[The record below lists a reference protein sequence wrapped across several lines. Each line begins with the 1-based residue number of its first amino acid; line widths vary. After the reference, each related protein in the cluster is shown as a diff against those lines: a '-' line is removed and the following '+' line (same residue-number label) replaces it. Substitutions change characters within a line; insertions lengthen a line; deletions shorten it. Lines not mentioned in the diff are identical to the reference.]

1 MRRLRL
7 PAIALIVAMVLAA
20 CGESSTGGETGGLA
34 TLEETSV
41 TTAPEAVELTDEEA
55 VLAFADCMRENG
67 LPDFQDPIVNPDG
80 SIEFQGGGGDG
91 TGQRGELPAALDAC
105 EPLLGVITFTGG
117 RGGDFDPI
125 ELEDDLLLLA
135 QCLRDNG
142 LEEYDPDISEGFG
155 GNRDQAG
162 AEEGAPRGP
171 GALFGE
177 SIDLQDPATQEIFEQ
192 CAEEANFEPPGG
204 GGRGGGG

>member
-41 TTAPEAVELTDEEA
+41 TTAPAVVELTDEEA

-67 LPDFQDPIVNPDG
+67 LPDFQDPIVDPDG

-91 TGQRGELPAALDAC
+91 TGQRGDLPAALDAC
-105 EPLLGVITFTGG
+105 EPLLGEITFTGG

-125 ELEDDLLLLA
+125 ELEDELLLLA

-142 LEEYDPDISEGFG
+142 LEANDPDISEGFG

-162 AEEGAPRGP
+162 AEEGTPRGP

-177 SIDLQDPATQEIFEQ
+177 AIDLQDPATQEIFEQ
-192 CAEEANFEPPGG
+192 CAEEVNFEPPGG
-204 GGRGGGG
+204 GGRGGSG

>member
-1 MRRLRL
+1 
-7 PAIALIVAMVLAA
+7 MVLAA
-20 CGESSTGGETGGLA
+20 CGESSIGGETGGLA

-41 TTAPEAVELTDEEA
+41 TTVPGAVELTDEEA

-91 TGQRGELPAALDAC
+91 TGQRGDLPAALDAC
-105 EPLLGVITFTGG
+105 EPLLGEITFTGG

-125 ELEDDLLLLA
+125 ELEDELLLLA

-142 LEEYDPDISEGFG
+142 LEANDPDISEGFG

-162 AEEGAPRGP
+162 AEEGAPRRP

-177 SIDLQDPATQEIFEQ
+177 AIDLQDPATQEIFEQ